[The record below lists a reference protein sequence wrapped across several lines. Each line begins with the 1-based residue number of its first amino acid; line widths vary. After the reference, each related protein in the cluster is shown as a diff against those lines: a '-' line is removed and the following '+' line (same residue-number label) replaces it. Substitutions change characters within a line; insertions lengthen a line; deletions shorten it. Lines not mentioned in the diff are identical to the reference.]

1 MAPGEGSIIGY
12 EFYLPRIDK
21 LYIDKYGTFIV
32 EKGVSA
38 KYPKA
43 PTKNDALME
52 IATINLPPY
61 LYNPQDASI
70 SLVDNRRFTMRDIG
84 YIEDRVENLEKVTS
98 LSLLELNTQT
108 LQIQDADGRNRFKS
122 GFFVDDFKDYSLID
136 RELSSIEVNPTA
148 EELAPVIS
156 RNSVKSQ
163 IAPTALITPQNIDL
177 SDNFELLDPNIQKT
191 GNSVTL
197 KYDEIDW
204 IEQPIA
210 TTAENVNPI

>member
-1 MAPGEGSIIGY
+1 
-12 EFYLPRIDK
+12 
-21 LYIDKYGTFIV
+21 
-32 EKGVSA
+32 
-38 KYPKA
+38 
-43 PTKNDALME
+43 ME

-148 EELAPVIS
+148 EELTPVIS

-177 SDNFELLDPNIQKT
+177 TDNFELLDPNIQKT
-191 GNSVTL
+191 GIL
-197 KYDEIDW
+197 
-204 IEQPIA
+204 
-210 TTAENVNPI
+210 